1 MLVRKITLIISAVSM
16 LGLSGCAVV
25 KTTGKVAALP
35 FKGVYKTGELVGKG
49 VVGTGK
55 FAGKSVYKTGELA
68 GKSVYYTGKYT
79 GKGIYET
86 GKFAG
91 KSVATVGKGVY
102 YMGTVPVKITDK
114 ALDTTAKVLTLTTQA
129 ADATGKVLEVKRTI
143 QATEL
148 NAELAALKGVTG
160 LLGVVVDAIS

>member
-1 MLVRKITLIISAVSM
+1 MLVKRLILITSAVSM
-16 LGLSGCAVV
+16 VGLSGCAVV

-55 FAGKSVYKTGELA
+55 LA

-91 KSVATVGKGVY
+91 KSVAAVGKGVY
-102 YMGTVPVKITDK
+102 FMGTVPVKITDK

-129 ADATGKVLEVKRTI
+129 ADATGKVMEVTRTI
-143 QATEL
+143 QAAEL
-148 NAELAALKGVTG
+148 NAELAALKGASG
-160 LLGVVVDAIS
+160 LINVIVDAIS

>member
-1 MLVRKITLIISAVSM
+1 MHIKTIMLLLGSISM
-16 LGLSGCAVV
+16 IGLSGCQVA
-25 KTTGKVAALP
+25 KATGKVAALP
-35 FKGVYKTGELVGKG
+35 FKAVYKTGE
-49 VVGTGK
+49 
-55 FAGKSVYKTGELA
+55 FAGKTVFKTGEVA

-79 GKGIYET
+79 GKGVYET

-129 ADATGKVLEVKRTI
+129 ADATGKVVEVTRRI

-148 NAELAALKGVTG
+148 DAELAALKGTAN
-160 LLGVVVDAIS
+160 LLSVFVDVIS

>member
-1 MLVRKITLIISAVSM
+1 MRFSKLTLIAGACA
-16 LGLSGCAVV
+16 LALSGCQIA

-35 FKGVYKTGELVGKG
+35 FKGVYKTGE
-49 VVGTGK
+49 
-55 FAGKSVYKTGELA
+55 FAGKTVYKTGELA

-91 KSVATVGKGVY
+91 KGVYETGKFAGKTAVNAGKGIY
-102 YMGTVPVKITDK
+102 YIGTVPVKITDK
-114 ALDTTAKVLTLTTQA
+114 ALDTTAKVLTVTTQA
-129 ADATGKVLEVKRTI
+129 LDVGGKVVTTARTI

-148 NAELAALKGVTG
+148 EAELAAIKGATNILNVI
-160 LLGVVVDAIS
+160 VDAIA

>member
-1 MLVRKITLIISAVSM
+1 MHILKLTVITGLCAVT
-16 LGLSGCAVV
+16 LSGCQVA

-35 FKGVYKTGELVGKG
+35 FKGVYKTTE
-49 VVGTGK
+49 
-55 FAGKSVYKTGELA
+55 FAGKTVYKTGELA

-91 KSVATVGKGVY
+91 KTAVGVGKSVY

-114 ALDTTAKVLTLTTQA
+114 ALDTTARVLTVTTQA
-129 ADATGKVLEVKRTI
+129 LDVSGKVVTTARTI

-148 NAELAALKGVTG
+148 EAELAALKGAKNI
-160 LLGVVVDAIS
+160 LNVVVDAIA

>member
-1 MLVRKITLIISAVSM
+1 MFIKRAMLCVAAMSM
-16 LGLSGCAVV
+16 TGLTGCQVA
-25 KTTGKVAALP
+25 KTTGKIAALP
-35 FKGVYKTGELVGKG
+35 FKAVYKTGE
-49 VVGTGK
+49 
-55 FAGKSVYKTGELA
+55 FAGKSVLKTGEIA

-129 ADATGKVLEVKRTI
+129 ADASGKVLEVTRKI
-143 QATEL
+143 QAVEL
-148 NAELAALKGVTG
+148 DAELAALKGTAN
-160 LLGVVVDAIS
+160 LLGVIVDVIS